1 MNRTSYKGM
10 AKSVLIR
17 MEELR
22 KLKAADGQ
30 HKENKGL
37 TEKE

>member
-1 MNRTSYKGM
+1 M

-17 MEELR
+17 IEEIR
-22 KLKAADGQ
+22 KLKVADGQ
-30 HKENKGL
+30 HKENKRL